1 LDASLD
7 ELGIWRVQ
15 QYDDGAGGFPRDLV
29 DQSQRVPRIR
39 SESDERDVGSF
50 PGGHRPTSSAS
61 ISRAIYLMAQSDDN
75 RGEDRKTI
83 LALVCD
89 QDV

>member
-1 LDASLD
+1 MLPLTNSGSGVCNSTMTGQAASRAILSISPSACS
-7 ELGIWRVQ
+7 EFAPSPTSATSG
-15 QYDDGAGGFPRDLV
+15 
-29 DQSQRVPRIR
+29 R
-39 SESDERDVGSF
+39 SR
-50 PGGHRPTSSAS
+50 GGHRPTSSAS

-89 QDV
+89 QDA